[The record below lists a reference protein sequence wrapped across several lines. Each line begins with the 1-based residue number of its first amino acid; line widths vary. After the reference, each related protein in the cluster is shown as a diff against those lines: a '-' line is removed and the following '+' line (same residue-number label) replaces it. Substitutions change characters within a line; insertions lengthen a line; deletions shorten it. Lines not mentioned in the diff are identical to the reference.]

1 MSQAQ
6 VVTAEER
13 FAELFRDHRDAVER
27 YIRRRT
33 PRDVVGDL
41 TADVFAV
48 VWRRVDDVPAQALP
62 WIYGIARRVI
72 ANYVRS
78 AGRAEQLHVK
88 LIAQARSN
96 PGGRGEFGD
105 PSEALVAATALA
117 EALNALSDT
126 DREVLALAAWEGL
139 SATQAAVAAGCT
151 RAAYVMRL
159 SRARTRLRR
168 SLQSKV
174 GWENPNNEP

>member
-1 MSQAQ
+1 M
-6 VVTAEER
+6 TAEDR
-13 FAELFRDHRDAVER
+13 FAQLFREHGDAVER

-33 PRDVVGDL
+33 PPDVVGDL
-41 TADVFAV
+41 TADVFLV
-48 VWRRVDDVPAQALP
+48 VWRRLDDVPADALP
-62 WIYGIARRVI
+62 WIYGVARRTI

-78 AGRAEQLHVK
+78 AGRAERLHVK
-88 LIAQARSN
+88 LIAQERPN
-96 PGGRGEFGD
+96 PGGAKGEFGD
-105 PSEALVAATALA
+105 PGEALVAAAALA
-117 EALNALSDT
+117 EAFSALSDA

-168 SLQSKV
+168 SLRSKV
-174 GWENPNNEP
+174 DWEDANNES